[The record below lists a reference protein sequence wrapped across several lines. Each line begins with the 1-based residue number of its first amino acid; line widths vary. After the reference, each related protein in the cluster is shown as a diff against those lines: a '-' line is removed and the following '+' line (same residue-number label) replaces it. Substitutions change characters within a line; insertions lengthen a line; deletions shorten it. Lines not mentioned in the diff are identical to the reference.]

1 LRFQT
6 ISFVFDDFYIIARLL
21 LNVNGFYNIKSFNI
35 SHQMYSLSLMSIFL
49 FNIYLLNSLITYK
62 QKKQ

>member
-1 LRFQT
+1 
-6 ISFVFDDFYIIARLL
+6 
-21 LNVNGFYNIKSFNI
+21 
-35 SHQMYSLSLMSIFL
+35 MYSLSLMSIFYTKTLWYFL

>member
-1 LRFQT
+1 
-6 ISFVFDDFYIIARLL
+6 
-21 LNVNGFYNIKSFNI
+21 
-35 SHQMYSLSLMSIFL
+35 MYSLSLMSIFL